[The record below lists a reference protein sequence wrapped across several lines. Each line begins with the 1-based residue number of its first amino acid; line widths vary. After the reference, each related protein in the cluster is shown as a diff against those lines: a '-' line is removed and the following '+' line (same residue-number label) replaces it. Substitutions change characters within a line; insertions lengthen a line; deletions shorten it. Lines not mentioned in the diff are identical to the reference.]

1 MSSRGGGRGGGGGAE
16 LHHQTLLSALCGGSG
31 GLAGLAA
38 AEFPKAVSVKFLD
51 PGKSLDPQQARSCP
65 VPSFLSG
72 SVCSHGCDC
81 EQRGRRARCGLP
93 GWRGPRPAWRRVC
106 KLHACWMA
114 GGGVWRQHGAR
125 SLNIIWCHEKV
136 SRAAP
141 GPRPAGLPSALTL
154 VIGRAATQAT
164 PVVSEAL
171 RVFISL
177 FYSKKMKVLESLI
190 GLIEKFPYDDPTYD
204 KLHEDLDRIRGK
216 FKQVCPP
223 VAPCD
228 GVPFPLSWR
237 GPGGSLCDSSW
248 GCGCM
253 RVVRRSN
260 RFCVSM

>member
-1 MSSRGGGRGGGGGAE
+1 
-16 LHHQTLLSALCGGSG
+16 
-31 GLAGLAA
+31 
-38 AEFPKAVSVKFLD
+38 
-51 PGKSLDPQQARSCP
+51 
-65 VPSFLSG
+65 
-72 SVCSHGCDC
+72 
-81 EQRGRRARCGLP
+81 
-93 GWRGPRPAWRRVC
+93 
-106 KLHACWMA
+106 MA
-114 GGGVWRQHGAR
+114 GSQDMFDAIVMADERFHGEGYQEGYEEGSTLGIIEGRQHGTLHGAKIGSEIGCYQGFAFAWR
-125 SLNIIWCHEKV
+125 CLLHTCAAEKD
-136 SRAAP
+136 
-141 GPRPAGLPSALTL
+141 
-154 VIGRAATQAT
+154 
-164 PVVSEAL
+164 
-171 RVFISL
+171 
-177 FYSKKMKVLESLI
+177 SKKMKVLESLI

>member
-1 MSSRGGGRGGGGGAE
+1 MTVSSAVGELVAGCLGGAV
-16 LHHQTLLSALCGGSG
+16 HGRPGGVSAS
-31 GLAGLAA
+31 
-38 AEFPKAVSVKFLD
+38 SM
-51 PGKSLDPQQARSCP
+51 
-65 VPSFLSG
+65 
-72 SVCSHGCDC
+72 
-81 EQRGRRARCGLP
+81 RA
-93 GWRGPRPAWRRVC
+93 GWRA
-106 KLHACWMA
+106 
-114 GGGVWRQHGAR
+114 GGVWRQHGAR

-154 VIGRAATQAT
+154 AIGRAATQAT